1 MNKLVDG
8 DLVGGLGG
16 GLGSSSLRKGGPVS
30 QQEACRSLTDIGRVP
45 ISAGLYS
52 VAMYCH
58 WFGLDILRMILIR
71 DTSYRLGLS
80 FGVSFLIQASTSLL
94 SE

>member
-16 GLGSSSLRKGGPVS
+16 GLGSSNLRKGGPVS

-58 WFGLDILRMILIR
+58 WFGLDILRMMLIR
-71 DTSYRLGLS
+71 DTSYLRGAS
-80 FGVSFLIQASTSLL
+80 FGRSFLIHARTSLL